1 VCIICI
7 DLAKGRMTTKEAR
20 RALGEMV
27 AKVGRQHAEEVE
39 RALREADEAATSGPK
54 TP

>member
-1 VCIICI
+1 
-7 DLAKGRMTTKEAR
+7 MTTQEAR

-27 AKVGRQHAEEVE
+27 PKIGPEHAEEVE
-39 RALREADEAATSGPK
+39 RALREADEKAGTSP